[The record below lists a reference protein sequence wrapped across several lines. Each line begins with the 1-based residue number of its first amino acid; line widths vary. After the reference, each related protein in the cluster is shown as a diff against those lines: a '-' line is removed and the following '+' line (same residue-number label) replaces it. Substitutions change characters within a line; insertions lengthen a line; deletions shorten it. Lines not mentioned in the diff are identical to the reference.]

1 MKPLVLKYVPE
12 SKESVVGQDDV
23 IAKLKSFIENFKSAK
38 KKALLIY
45 GPTGCGKTSAVYA
58 VASGLNLEVL
68 ETNAS
73 EVRNKDQ
80 INSVIGSASQQM
92 SLFSKGKVILID
104 EVDGL
109 SGQKDRGGLQT
120 LIKLVKDTSFPIIM
134 TITNPW
140 ENKFSSLRSKSELL
154 QFNTLTTSNVFDKL
168 KEIADK
174 EKIVYEETTLRG
186 LARRSD
192 GDLRSAI
199 NDLQS
204 LSIDGNLTKESLDE
218 LGERNRLDSMLLAL
232 TRIFKTTDPVIA
244 RDALN
249 NVNEDLD
256 QSIMWIDE
264 NLPYEYKEPE
274 ALAMAY
280 DYLSK
285 ADVFRRRIRRW
296 QHWRFLIYISAFIT
310 AGIAVSKKEKNKD
323 FVKYKPTS
331 RILKL
336 WRANMKYQKRK
347 AIALKIAEHTH
358 TSSREALKS
367 TLPYMQVIFKNNVEM
382 AGRLA
387 EELDFNQEEI
397 DWLKR

>member
-1 MKPLVLKYVPE
+1 
-12 SKESVVGQDDV
+12 
-23 IAKLKSFIENFKSAK
+23 
-38 KKALLIY
+38 
-45 GPTGCGKTSAVYA
+45 
-58 VASGLNLEVL
+58 
-68 ETNAS
+68 
-73 EVRNKDQ
+73 
-80 INSVIGSASQQM
+80 
-92 SLFSKGKVILID
+92 
-104 EVDGL
+104 
-109 SGQKDRGGLQT
+109 
-120 LIKLVKDTSFPIIM
+120 M